1 MNMEKSEQ
9 DAFAIVV
16 NESAVGNIQF
26 ERGKDVERFGVSH
39 QSAIKEGKLVDMPYY
54 VLLKHPALPY
64 VFLPK

>member
-26 ERGKDVERFGVSH
+26 ERGKDVERF
-39 QSAIKEGKLVDMPYY
+39 
-54 VLLKHPALPY
+54 
-64 VFLPK
+64 